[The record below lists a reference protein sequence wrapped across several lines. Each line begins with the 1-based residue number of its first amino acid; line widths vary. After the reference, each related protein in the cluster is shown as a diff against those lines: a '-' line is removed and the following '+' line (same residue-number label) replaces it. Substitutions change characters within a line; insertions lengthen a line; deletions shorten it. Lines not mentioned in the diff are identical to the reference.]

1 MKRNKLKTAIVWTF
15 VVILIIVFIF
25 FSMSCIW
32 ILLTKYTYK
41 QFNQVLCLCIKNAG
55 GYSVLLVGIVVTIF
69 FQIYSKEK
77 EIEDEE
83 KTKIEE
89 VGYYTLAF
97 SLKENKHE
105 EKYNGDKIVVEI
117 QKEEDY
123 LFNPTEENEDMFH
136 VPIKFLTSKK
146 ESTNLKNIMAF
157 DEKYFNQNKKKI
169 LKNYYKYCEKIEY
182 TSPLYCAT
190 KPTKENRENSE
201 ENRKR
206 YFWLVVK
213 CPKKNMIKNIWFSAI
228 TEEGFLLFIKAKV
241 KLQKMDTE
249 VNISLLQQTTYY
261 KSKNDIVALYR

>member
-1 MKRNKLKTAIVWTF
+1 MYKECRRIQCSFGWHSGDD
-15 VVILIIVFIF
+15 F
-25 FSMSCIW
+25 FS
-32 ILLTKYTYK
+32 
-41 QFNQVLCLCIKNAG
+41 N
-55 GYSVLLVGIVVTIF
+55 IF
-69 FQIYSKEK
+69 KRK

-213 CPKKNMIKNIWFSAI
+213 CPKKNMIKNIWLSAI